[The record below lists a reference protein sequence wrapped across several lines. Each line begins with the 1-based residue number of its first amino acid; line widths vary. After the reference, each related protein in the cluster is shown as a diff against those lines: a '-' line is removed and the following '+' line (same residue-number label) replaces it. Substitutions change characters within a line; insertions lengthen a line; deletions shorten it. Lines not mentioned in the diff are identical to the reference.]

1 MREMSQDDQC
11 HRRQLRSV
19 LLWGGLLGASTW
31 GVLIAL
37 ISR

>member
-1 MREMSQDDQC
+1 MREMSRDDQR
-11 HRRQLRSV
+11 HLRQLRSV
-19 LLWGGLLGASTW
+19 LLWGGLLSASTW